1 MITAKPDITKIKNE
15 NIDFI
20 IMGCDGIWEIKTN
33 ENMVAWVQSRINTK
47 KFESICEEL
56 LDELVSKDSGNQY
69 GMDNMSAILIKF
81 AKKWNLADSMWISLS
96 YLIQFNLSFKIKYI
110 NFKNNYWFKFLILIL
125 RMIIMVIVI
134 FGAKGRMDSLCEGN
148 LLIWEEIEG

>member
-1 MITAKPDITKIKNE
+1 MITAKPDITKIRND

-33 ENMVAWVQSRINTK
+33 QEMVDWVKSRQERRDFK
-47 KFESICEEL
+47 VVCEDL

-81 AKKWNLADSMWISLS
+81 AKK
-96 YLIQFNLSFKIKYI
+96 
-110 NFKNNYWFKFLILIL
+110 
-125 RMIIMVIVI
+125 
-134 FGAKGRMDSLCEGN
+134 
-148 LLIWEEIEG
+148 